1 MFRAKHK
8 LVFIVYKG
16 NSPPRESITFAQN
29 SLSLSEGVSG
39 TKFED
44 NLQRKNQFSSCFLMF
59 LVVRELA
66 YFVPYVG
73 PKFNLQSIRV

>member
-29 SLSLSEGVSG
+29 SLSLSQGSIALEKAGSI
-39 TKFED
+39 TMERFISDKNSRNPQSRKFHIVKD
-44 NLQRKNQFSSCFLMF
+44 AILFQPKMF
-59 LVVRELA
+59 V
-66 YFVPYVG
+66 
-73 PKFNLQSIRV
+73 